1 MTQKMTQDGDDVIK
15 TGSAKALLV
24 VDVQPEAMKGRD
36 TDGLVDACNEII
48 GRYPAE
54 RVFYIANL
62 RPLAPEPTG
71 NPFAEGLDIVSDQVL
86 FKRRSDAFSNPALAL
101 ALAARGVEAVEV
113 IGIDGNF
120 CVKATAMGALRS
132 GLAVAV
138 NRRAVVSKNPERFE
152 ATAKK
157 LADAGV
163 AITDE

>member
-1 MTQKMTQDGDDVIK
+1 MTEDGDNVIK

-24 VDVQPEAMKGRD
+24 VDVQPETMKGRD
-36 TDGLVDACNEII
+36 TDDLVGACNEII
-48 GRYPAE
+48 GRYPDK

-71 NPFAEGLDIVSDQVL
+71 NPFAEGLNIVSGLVF
-86 FKRRSDAFSNPALAL
+86 FKRRSDAFSNPVLAP

-138 NRRAVVSKNPERFE
+138 NRRAVASKNPERFE
-152 ATAKK
+152 ATARK

-163 AITDE
+163 TIVDS